1 MRGGDDAGLLDLS
14 PPLESSNPFRC
25 EAAWLAS
32 APSPIKLYVQMT
44 WRHMVAAHQAAR
56 LCELTLCDNLVRP
69 VKCPRN
75 QCASQ
80 FVSCQNVFVI
90 LGAVAIVSL
99 ALTIVMFPVSIIW
112 VGQPLGNAALVA
124 ADAFA
129 SVFSVVFFAAF
140 AFAMAE

>member
-1 MRGGDDAGLLDLS
+1 
-14 PPLESSNPFRC
+14 
-25 EAAWLAS
+25 
-32 APSPIKLYVQMT
+32 MT
-44 WRHMVAAHQAAR
+44 WRHRVAAHQAAR

-69 VKCPRN
+69 LSRVVKCPRN